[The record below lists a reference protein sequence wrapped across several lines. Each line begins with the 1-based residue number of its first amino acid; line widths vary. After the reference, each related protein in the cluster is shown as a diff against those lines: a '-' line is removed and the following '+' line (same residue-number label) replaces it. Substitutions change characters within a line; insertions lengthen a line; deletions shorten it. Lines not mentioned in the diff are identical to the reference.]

1 MINLRNLQC
10 RRGHRVLFSNVN
22 IDFFAKQRI
31 AIVGANGAGKSSLLQ
46 LIQGIIEPSEGKII
60 IERNKKIV
68 SIAQE
73 VPASTQSAID
83 YVLDGN
89 DLLRELQQ
97 KIAHLEQTEQWMEVA
112 ECYTQ
117 LEKIDGYRANAN
129 AASIL
134 NGLGFSEPDQQLP
147 ISQFSGGWRMRL
159 NIARTLATP
168 GDIMLLDEPTN
179 HLDLEAIIWL
189 EDYLKNYN
197 GSILFVSH
205 DSAFMDAVATHI
217 ANINDAG
224 EMRLYTGNY
233 SRFLILREQ
242 ELLMQQKTYEKQQ
255 RQKQHMESFVE
266 RFRYKAS
273 KARQAQS
280 RLKALAKMELVDK
293 LYEKRSFEFYF
304 PEIKPVE
311 GPLLQ
316 ITKGA
321 IVRDDKQILQQV
333 KVGFYHHSRIGLL
346 GVNGAGKSSLLQAIA
361 GKLPLAHGDY
371 VLNAKTKIGY
381 FHQHQVDALDLDSD
395 AVTHFV
401 RLDANA
407 TQQEIRN
414 FLGYYGFSGD
424 RVWEK
429 VKLFSGGEKMRLAFA
444 MLAWQKPNL
453 LLLDEPSNHLDLE
466 TKHAL
471 MLALQAYNG
480 GIVMVSHDRQ
490 FMDSVVD
497 ELWLVANGHVKLY
510 EGSLEDYTAGMHKL
524 T

>member
-1 MINLRNLQC
+1 MINLRNVQC
-10 RRGHRVLFSNVN
+10 RRGHRILFDNVN
-22 IDFFAKQRI
+22 VDFFAKQRI
-31 AIVGANGAGKSSLLQ
+31 AVVGANGAGKSTLLQ
-46 LIQGIIEPSEGKII
+46 LINGLVEPSDGQITLD
-60 IERNKKIV
+60 RSKKIV

-73 VPASTQSAID
+73 VPSSAQAAID

-89 DLLRELQQ
+89 EPLRALQA
-97 KIAHLEQTEQWMEVA
+97 KIKHLEDTEQWMEVA
-112 ECYTQ
+112 DCYTQ
-117 LEKIDGYRANAN
+117 LEKIDGYRASAN

-134 NGLGFSEPDQQLP
+134 NGLGFSEEKQQLP

-179 HLDLEAIIWL
+179 HLDLEAIVWL
-189 EDYLKNYN
+189 ENYLQNFP
-197 GSILFVSH
+197 GLILFVSH
-205 DSAFMDAVATHI
+205 DSAFMDAVATHVV
-217 ANINDAG
+217 NINDSQAVK
-224 EMRLYTGNY
+224 LYTGNY

-266 RFRYKAS
+266 RFRYKAT
-273 KARQAQS
+273 KAKQAQS
-280 RLKALAKMELVDK
+280 RIKALEKMELVDK
-293 LYEKRSFEFYF
+293 IYEKRNFEFHF
-304 PEIKPVE
+304 PNIKPVS

-321 IVRDDKQILQQV
+321 IQHDKKQILQQI
-333 KVGFYHHSRIGLL
+333 KLGLYHHSRVGLL
-346 GVNGAGKSSLLQAIA
+346 GINGAGKSSLLQAIA
-361 GKLPLAHGDY
+361 GKLPLAHGTRDM
-371 VLNAKTKIGY
+371 NPKTQIGY

-395 AVTHFV
+395 AITHFS
-401 RLDANA
+401 RLGGDA
-407 TQQEIRN
+407 TEQEQRN
-414 FLGYYGFSGD
+414 FLGFYGFGGE
-424 RVWEK
+424 RVWDK
-429 VKLFSGGEKMRLAFA
+429 VNNFSGGEKMRLAFA

-497 ELWLVANGHVKLY
+497 ELWLVAKQHVTPY
-510 EGSLEDYTAGMHKL
+510 DGSLQDYIAGKTA
-524 T
+524 